1 VKQVV
6 PYSRSPIIVPA
17 QLYWEKT
24 KKWFLDVITF
34 GRMAILAVDL
44 SPGFA
49 QEPGAVE
56 KYNVVKAML
65 NENWNHENLDTVEF
79 ELISP
84 VPMPAEVSLIPYKQ
98 QITYK
103 FIIRDNAHH
112 EFEAQ
117 VQWSVGQYRSHIC
130 SFYLDRMSTLTFTTR
145 MIPF

>member
-6 PYSRSPIIVPA
+6 GASRSPIIVPA

-34 GRMAILAVDL
+34 DRMDVLAVDMA
-44 SPGFA
+44 PGYPSV
-49 QEPGAVE
+49 PGTVE

-112 EFEAQ
+112 EFEAHLK
-117 VQWSVGQYRSHIC
+117 WILCRFRAHIC